1 MPEVIVSLITIAY
14 ISGSLQNAE
23 LPTKASSTPTP
34 GAGKFPADRRRL
46 DCTCRNA
53 RSRLPSPLQG
63 SVRSAAY
70 ARRSMHAAAS
80 FFLGS
85 RMDACWQEVWPC
97 HENKSSERCDSRA
110 SSPHIHD
117 RMNSAM
123 NGVLFSSV
131 VGQWLQRW
139 PVLPVVALSE
149 RALSMPTYSP
159 AK

>member
-1 MPEVIVSLITIAY
+1 
-14 ISGSLQNAE
+14 
-23 LPTKASSTPTP
+23 
-34 GAGKFPADRRRL
+34 
-46 DCTCRNA
+46 
-53 RSRLPSPLQG
+53 
-63 SVRSAAY
+63 
-70 ARRSMHAAAS
+70 MHAAAS

-97 HENKSSERCDSRA
+97 HENKSRERCDSRA

-123 NGVLFSSV
+123 NGVLFASV

>member
-1 MPEVIVSLITIAY
+1 
-14 ISGSLQNAE
+14 
-23 LPTKASSTPTP
+23 
-34 GAGKFPADRRRL
+34 
-46 DCTCRNA
+46 
-53 RSRLPSPLQG
+53 
-63 SVRSAAY
+63 
-70 ARRSMHAAAS
+70 MHAAAS

-97 HENKSSERCDSRA
+97 HENKSRERSRA

-117 RMNSAM
+117 RMTRQWRA
-123 NGVLFSSV
+123 FSSV